1 MIRFRVLQMVLIAV
15 GCTCW
20 GGAAQVQG
28 LVGGRPLA
36 GYACMWV
43 MGGKA
48 PAYVYARPSER
59 SATVGVGGEM
69 VIATSP
75 LHLVGGFGEILRRD
89 GRHGWIAASLARG
102 ERPAAFAQGEHGEA
116 VLGDAERKIPFRIT
130 GPAIGARQPYRENP
144 RRSMRRVGDRGDR
157 AGGQMEAGSKHGVY
171 GWSEERRRNGRGG
184 VPFRP

>member
-1 MIRFRVLQMVLIAV
+1 MIRFRVLQIVLIAV

-20 GGAAQVQG
+20 AGAAQVQG
-28 LVGGRPLA
+28 LVGVRPLA

-89 GRHGWIAASLARG
+89 GRHGWIAARALRPYESTSGSGVSCTPSVQSDGGLA
-102 ERPAAFAQGEHGEA
+102 F
-116 VLGDAERKIPFRIT
+116 T
-130 GPAIGARQPYRENP
+130 
-144 RRSMRRVGDRGDR
+144 RSVDWDGKP
-157 AGGQMEAGSKHGVY
+157 SVVVSY
-171 GWSEERRRNGRGG
+171 
-184 VPFRP
+184 P